1 MALACIVELFS
12 ELTKENV
19 MRKFQELYLKDVA
32 VDQRFWVDGAQYKRI
47 NRTCLPDKDNRV
59 AAVLESEFYISFS
72 ENEEGMPFLQPED
85 NVLYRADLVVMVQ
98 LDD

>member
-1 MALACIVELFS
+1 MALACIAELFS

-32 VDQRFWVDGAQYKRI
+32 VYQLFLVDGAQYKRI
-47 NRTCLPDKDNRV
+47 NRTYAPNKDNRV

-72 ENEEGMPFLQPED
+72 ENEDGMPFLQPGD
-85 NVLYRADLVVMVQ
+85 NVLYRADLIVLVQ